1 MTNPVMSLRDWLLLI
16 TLSVLWGGT
25 FFFTEVALVD
35 LPPFTIVLGRV
46 GLAAVAL
53 LIWVNATGAR
63 MPGSPGIWGAFLVM
77 GLLNNAIPFTLI
89 FSGQV
94 HIESGLASILNGTT
108 PFFSVLLAHVLTA
121 EERITPN
128 RIAGL
133 LPGLAGVAV
142 LVGPEAL
149 RGLGAVGIGQ
159 VMVLGAAF
167 SYACAAIYGR
177 RFRGLPPTVT
187 AAGQV
192 TCSALI
198 MLPVTLIVDEPWA
211 FNPGLATWG
220 ALLAISLLSTAVAY
234 IVYFRILAT
243 AGATNLML
251 VTLLIP
257 VTALVLG
264 AAFLGER
271 LGPPAFVGMLL
282 IFAGLAAID
291 GRALGWLRR
300 GTEQRAP

>member
-1 MTNPVMSLRDWLLLI
+1 MTNPIMTLRDWLLLI

-35 LPPFTIVLGRV
+35 LPPFTIVFGRV
-46 GLAAVAL
+46 GLAAVAS
-53 LIWVNATGAR
+53 LIWVYATGAR
-63 MPGSPGIWGAFLVM
+63 MPGSPRIWGAFLVM

-94 HIESGLASILNGTT
+94 HIEGGLASILNGTT
-108 PFFSVLLAHVLTA
+108 PFFSVLLAHFLTA
-121 EERITPN
+121 EERITAN

-133 LPGLAGVAV
+133 LLGLAGVAL

-149 RGLGAVGIGQ
+149 RGLGAAGVGQ
-159 VMVLGAAF
+159 VMVLGAAL

-177 RFRGLPPTVT
+177 RFRGLRPTVT

-198 MLPVTLIVDEPWA
+198 MLPLALIVDKPWT
-211 FNPGLATWG
+211 FSPSLATWS

-234 IVYFRILAT
+234 ILYFRILAT

-251 VTLLIP
+251 VTLLVP

-264 AAFLGER
+264 AAFLDER
-271 LGPPAFVGMLL
+271 LMPSAFVGMLL

-291 GRALGWLRR
+291 GRAFGWFRR
-300 GTEQRAP
+300 NAGRMPP